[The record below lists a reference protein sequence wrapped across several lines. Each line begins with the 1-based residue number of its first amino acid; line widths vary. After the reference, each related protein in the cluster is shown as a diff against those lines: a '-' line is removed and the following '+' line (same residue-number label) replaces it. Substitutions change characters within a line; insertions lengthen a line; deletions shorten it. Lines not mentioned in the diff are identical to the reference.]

1 VPEALAKSARPWALR
16 SLPSFPAVA
25 SRIIAL
31 VSSDEVSVKEVGRI
45 IKLDATFTA
54 EVLRVANSALFGV
67 PREVRTVAAA
77 TALLGLERIKAI
89 ATLVA
94 VQSMVKS
101 VLRMEVFRRFWEH
114 SLVTAILAE
123 ETART
128 VGGGSPEGAYTAG
141 LLHNLGALGLMA
153 AYPDEYA
160 RMLEVSRENQFDLLR
175 TELDLFEIDHCA
187 AGAYLARE
195 WNFPDEI
202 VTAIATHHDEPTAGD
217 KSVCGVVQVSWRLA
231 DVLGYGAF
239 PMEKPWAYDEL
250 VALAPG
256 LSHSWLGAGAE
267 EATAAIASWLRDFH
281 L

>member
-1 VPEALAKSARPWALR
+1 VPEALAKPARPWALR

-31 VSSDEVSVKEVGRI
+31 VSNDEVSVKEVGRI

-67 PREVRTVAAA
+67 SREIRTVAAA
-77 TALLGLERIKAI
+77 TSLLGLERIKAI

-101 VLRMEVFRRFWEH
+101 VLDKEVFRKFWEH

-123 ETART
+123 EIARAS
-128 VGGGSPEGAYTAG
+128 GGPPEAAYTAG

-160 RMLEVSRENQFDLLR
+160 RMLEVSSENQFDLLR
-175 TELDLFEIDHCA
+175 TELDLFEIDHCS

-195 WNFPDEI
+195 WNFPDDI
-202 VTAIATHHDEPTAGD
+202 AAAIATHHDEPTAGD
-217 KSVCGVVQVSWRLA
+217 KSLNGVVQVSWRLA

-239 PMEKPWAYDEL
+239 AMEKPWTYEDL
-250 VALAPG
+250 VALVPG
-256 LSHSWLGAGAE
+256 LSHCWLGAGAE

>member
-1 VPEALAKSARPWALR
+1 VPEALAIPARPWALR

-31 VSSDEVSVKEVGRI
+31 VSSDEVSVREVGRI

-67 PREVRTVAAA
+67 PREIRTVAAA
-77 TALLGLERIKAI
+77 TSLLGLERIKAI

-94 VQSMVKS
+94 VRAMVKS
-101 VLRMEVFRRFWEH
+101 VLGKSTFRRFWEH

-123 ETART
+123 EIARS
-128 VGGGSPEGAYTAG
+128 VGGSPEGAYTAG

-160 RMLEVSRENQFDLLR
+160 RMLDVSSENGFDLLR

-187 AGAYLARE
+187 AGAYLAQE

-202 VTAIATHHDEPTAGD
+202 PAAIATHHDEPTAGD
-217 KSVCGVVQVSWRLA
+217 KSIYGVVQMAWRLA
-231 DVLGYGAF
+231 EVLGHGAF
-239 PMEKPWAYDEL
+239 PMEKPWTYEEL
-250 VALAPG
+250 VALVPG
-256 LSHSWLGAGAE
+256 LSRSWLGAGGE
-267 EATAAIASWLRDFH
+267 EAKAEIASRLRDFH